1 MASPFPLSLTAFDDR
16 SALLAPVTSDTV
28 PDRRHFLKV
37 VTLAS
42 RVGEALGT
50 ETLADFLRGDG

>member
-1 MASPFPLSLTAFDDR
+1 MWAKSAAAFDDG
-16 SALLAPVTSDTV
+16 SALLAPVTNNTA
-28 PDRRHFLKV
+28 PDPYHFLKV

-50 ETLADFLRGDG
+50 KTLADFLRGDG